1 MRGLRCICM
10 QLCESVLGCVL
21 RECLHLRGL
30 GEKSQP
36 RRLEPVL
43 WHSPKSPG
51 FYRLPEAET
60 EAKPTRSSMSRGTSQ
75 ASLAP
80 QLSRSVEKH
89 TELAQGSFGYRT
101 SSRRIDFR
109 STHAR
114 MLVPSC
120 SARAC
125 TLLTIKSASMLSR
138 QPGSSLHEQV
148 NEVPAHASEDRLAVA
163 TLCRYCNLWRH
174 KDCAGQKTA
183 RKTHLLCGRLSQP
196 MPRPCILGILEARL
210 HTA

>member
-30 GEKSQP
+30 ERNRSLVGWSRFCGIHRRALASTACQKLRPKPSQQEARCHGAL
-36 RRLEPVL
+36 RRLPL
-43 WHSPKSPG
+43 PLNSPDLSKNTQSLHKDLLG
-51 FYRLPEAET
+51 IALPHAVSTLEALMH
-60 EAKPTRSSMSRGTSQ
+60 ACWSR
-75 ASLAP
+75 
-80 QLSRSVEKH
+80 V
-89 TELAQGSFGYRT
+89 
-101 SSRRIDFR
+101 
-109 STHAR
+109 
-114 MLVPSC
+114 C

-125 TLLTIKSASMLSR
+125 TLLTIKSVSMLSR

-174 KDCAGQKTA
+174 KDFAGQKTA